1 MIRLRL
7 RLLFSKANLFF
18 YSYFF
23 WDAALPI
30 LPIGKAQWPTFPHRH
45 AAAGEPAA
53 ATSRIEFRQDDED
66 RGRGRRACR
75 SLLPACYDLVMFQ

>member
-23 WDAALPI
+23 CDAALPI

-53 ATSRIEFRQDDED
+53 ATSRIEFRQDDEEAEAAKPA
-66 RGRGRRACR
+66 GAC
-75 SLLPACYDLVMFQ
+75 LPACYDLVMFQ